1 MGDNTLERGLH
12 LSEGC
17 LAEVGDRIFVCTIR
31 PSMQEL
37 VKVKAS
43 CKEFGIEAM
52 YCWLLVLAIR
62 FGPQF

>member
-17 LAEVGDRIFVCTIR
+17 LAEVGDRVFVCTIR

-43 CKEFGIEAM
+43 CKGFDIEAM
-52 YCWLLVLAIR
+52 DFWLLVLAIQ
-62 FGPQF
+62 FGHQF